1 MYFLIFQASTLS
13 QVLETS
19 DGSIDDEY
27 SITAMSLLNTL
38 ETIVSVMEDQ
48 IQIIAQI
55 RPIVLQVAV
64 HILREGVMG

>member
-1 MYFLIFQASTLS
+1 M
-13 QVLETS
+13 ETS

-48 IQIIAQI
+48 PLIIAQI
-55 RPIVLQVAV
+55 RPIVLEIAV
-64 HILREGVMG
+64 HILQEGVMGM